1 MTSFTASQVKLLK
14 RKIKIL
20 LALIILAFPAGIF
33 AQLSDSL
40 RIDYNYINSA
50 PQNAEVY
57 VNSELI
63 GNTPLFFTWKD
74 SAFPKELK
82 IKMKGFAEYVETVND
97 DVLMSKTYTLVSLT
111 GSGKIKLINEDKATY
126 FNKPRRVVPIV
137 ISSLAA
143 LGAGISAY
151 YFKSL
156 AVDNRDAYDATG
168 DPAALDRKK
177 KYDIL
182 SGVSLVVFQLGFGAA
197 IYYLFIN

>member
-1 MTSFTASQVKLLK
+1 MTLFIALQVKLLK
-14 RKIKIL
+14 RRNKIL
-20 LALIILAFPAGIF
+20 LAILIFPAGIF

-40 RIDYNYINSA
+40 RIDYNYVNSV

-57 VNSELI
+57 VNNELV

-74 SAFPKELK
+74 SVFPKEMK
-82 IKMKGFAEYVETVND
+82 IKMNGFAEFVKHLTDYQLLN
-97 DVLMSKTYTLVSLT
+97 KTYTLVPLT
-111 GSGKIKLINEDKATY
+111 GTFKINLVKEDKPTY
-126 FNKPRRVVPIV
+126 FNNPRKIVPIV

-143 LGAGISAY
+143 IGAGISAY

-168 DPAALDRKK
+168 DPAALERKK

-182 SGVSLVVFQLGFGAA
+182 SGVSLVVFQLGFTAA